1 MAAGPP
7 PCSIRQTG
15 SDCPSHN
22 AGIDAS
28 RVRIFSDAVFLVEQ
42 NVRQT
47 LAIAHYGYVLSQG
60 CLVAQGSAQEL
71 DHNEQVRAA
80 HFG

>member
-7 PCSIRQTG
+7 SCAIRQTG

-28 RVRIFSDAVFLVEQ
+28 PVRIFSDAVFLVEQ
-42 NVRQT
+42 NVRQMPV
-47 LAIAHYGYVLSQG
+47 IVHYGYVLS
-60 CLVAQGSAQEL
+60 
-71 DHNEQVRAA
+71 
-80 HFG
+80 

>member
-1 MAAGPP
+1 MAAGPL

-22 AGIDAS
+22 AEIDAS

-47 LAIAHYGYVLSQG
+47 LAIAHYGYVLS
-60 CLVAQGSAQEL
+60 
-71 DHNEQVRAA
+71 
-80 HFG
+80 